1 MEAAQRLVVVDP
13 WFNGGLF
20 TDGRVV
26 AARLVRLTAV
36 LNDTE
41 LFRAIRSAV
50 LLTAGGRGTPGVLV
64 VVVACHNK
72 VGRCVLYVPNPV
84 GVLRAQVLEVRR
96 EVVIPE
102 CKLFIISFSSK
113 TSRVEP

>member
-13 WFNGGLF
+13 GFNGGLF
-20 TDGRVV
+20 TDGPVV
-26 AARLVRLTAV
+26 AARLVRLTRV
-36 LNDTE
+36 LNDIE
-41 LFRAIRSAV
+41 LFRAIRNAV
-50 LLTAGGRGTPGVLV
+50 LLTACGRGTPGVLV

-72 VGRCVLYVPNPV
+72 VGRCVLYVLTRV

-102 CKLFIISFSSK
+102 CKLSIISFSSR